1 MTQGIH
7 PTALLDASAKVGA
20 GVEIG
25 PYATIGPGVEI
36 GDRVV
41 IHAHTVIAKNTRIGE
56 DSIVHSFAVLG
67 GPPQSVGYKGEETG
81 LVIGPRNTI
90 REFVTIN
97 RGMPDSL
104 GETRIGADCFI
115 MTHAHIAHDCVLG
128 DGVIMA
134 NNVMLGGHVE
144 VGDRAWIG
152 GGAAVHQYSRIGR
165 NAMLGGMAGLEGDLI
180 PFGSALGNRAY
191 LGGLNLV
198 GLKRRGFSRETI
210 HDVRAAYRL
219 LFAEEGTFQERLEDV
234 AQTYPHCPEVMEIVT
249 FIRAGNNR
257 ALCMPHRDA

>member
-1 MTQGIH
+1 MSNIH
-7 PTALLDASAKVGA
+7 PTALVDAGA
-20 GVEIG
+20 TLGDGVEIG
-25 PYATIGPGVEI
+25 PYANIGPNVTLGAGVHI
-36 GDRVV
+36 GS
-41 IHAHTVIAKNTRIGE
+41 HAVIARNTSIGAE
-56 DSIVHSFAVLG
+56 TVVHPFAVLG
-67 GPPQSVGYKGEETG
+67 GPPQSVAYKGEDTT
-81 LVIGPRNTI
+81 LTIGARNVI

-97 RGMPDSL
+97 RGMPNARGD
-104 GETRIGADCFI
+104 TRIGDGGFI

-144 VGDRAWIG
+144 IGDAAWIG
-152 GGAAVHQYSRIGR
+152 GGAAIHQNSRIGR

-210 HDVRAAYRL
+210 HDVRSAYRL
-219 LFAEEGTFQERLEDV
+219 LFAEEGTFQERLDDV
-234 AQTYPHCPEVMEIVT
+234 AETFAKCPEAMEIVE
-249 FIRAGNNR
+249 FIRAGGNR
-257 ALCMPHRDA
+257 ALCMPHRET

>member
-1 MTQGIH
+1 MSNIH
-7 PTALLDASAKVGA
+7 PTALVDSTATLGD

-25 PYATIGPGVEI
+25 PYANIGPNVTLGQGVQI
-36 GDRVV
+36 GS
-41 IHAHTVIAKNTRIGE
+41 HAVIARHTSIGPE
-56 DSIVHSFAVLG
+56 TVVHPFAVLG
-67 GPPQSVGYKGEETG
+67 GPPQSVSYKGEDTT
-81 LVIGPRNTI
+81 LTIGARNVI

-97 RGMPDSL
+97 RGMPNARGD
-104 GETRIGADCFI
+104 TRIGDGGFI

-144 VGDRAWIG
+144 IGDAAWIG
-152 GGAAVHQYSRIGR
+152 GGAAIHQNSRIGR

-210 HDVRAAYRL
+210 HDVRNAYRL

-234 AQTYPHCPEVMEIVT
+234 AETFAKCPEAMEIVE
-249 FIRAGNNR
+249 FIRAGGNR
-257 ALCMPHRDA
+257 SLCMPHREP

>member
-1 MTQGIH
+1 MSSIH
-7 PTALLDASAKVGA
+7 PTALVDASATLGD

-25 PYATIGPGVEI
+25 PYANIGPNVTLGQGVQI
-36 GDRVV
+36 GS
-41 IHAHTVIAKNTRIGE
+41 HAVIARNTSIGAE
-56 DSIVHSFAVLG
+56 TVVHPFAVLG
-67 GPPQSVGYKGEETG
+67 GPPQSVAYKGEDTT
-81 LVIGPRNTI
+81 LTIGARNVI

-97 RGMPDSL
+97 RGMPNARGD
-104 GETRIGADCFI
+104 TRIGDGGFI

-144 VGDRAWIG
+144 IGDAAWIG
-152 GGAAVHQYSRIGR
+152 GGAAIHQNSRIGR

-210 HDVRAAYRL
+210 HDVRNAYRL
-219 LFAEEGTFQERLEDV
+219 LFAEEGTFQERLDDV
-234 AQTYPHCPEVMEIVT
+234 AETFAKSPQAMEIVE
-249 FIRAGNNR
+249 FIRAGGNR
-257 ALCMPHRDA
+257 ALCMPHREP